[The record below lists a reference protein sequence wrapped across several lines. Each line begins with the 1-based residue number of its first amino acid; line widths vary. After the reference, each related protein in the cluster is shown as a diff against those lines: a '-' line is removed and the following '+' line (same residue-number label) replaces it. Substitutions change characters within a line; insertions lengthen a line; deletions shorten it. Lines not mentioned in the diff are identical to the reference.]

1 MIVIGVDTHKRQ
13 HTLVALD
20 ARTGAPRGQLTIPAT
35 DDGTLDA
42 LRFAATLDEE
52 RVWAV
57 EDCRHVSG
65 RLERG
70 LVAHGD
76 RVVRVAPVLTDSSR
90 RAVRQAGKSD
100 PIDATAIA
108 RAALREGLDTLP
120 VAFLDEQAHEIRVLT
135 DYRDQLIGERIR
147 LVNRLRWHLVQIAPE
162 LEAQVRPGGMIGP
175 AIRAKVA
182 RGIARLPRSPQARV
196 AREIMK
202 RINAIYR
209 EEGEL
214 LAELKALI
222 EDHCPQLLEQHGCG
236 TVTAAIIIGH
246 TAGAKRFPSD
256 ACFARHAGV
265 APIPASSGNTQ
276 RHRLHRGGDRQLN
289 RAIHIIAL
297 SRARTDPV
305 TQAYLQRKHAEGK
318 SKLEAIR
325 CLKRHVARNIWRI
338 VYATTLPDIP
348 TQPQNTVAVGAP
360 AVMPCTG

>member
-76 RVVRVAPVLTDSSR
+76 RVVRVAPVLIDSSR

-175 AIRAKVA
+175 QVRAKVA

-202 RINAIYR
+202 
-209 EEGEL
+209 
-214 LAELKALI
+214 
-222 EDHCPQLLEQHGCG
+222 
-236 TVTAAIIIGH
+236 
-246 TAGAKRFPSD
+246 
-256 ACFARHAGV
+256 
-265 APIPASSGNTQ
+265 
-276 RHRLHRGGDRQLN
+276 
-289 RAIHIIAL
+289 
-297 SRARTDPV
+297 
-305 TQAYLQRKHAEGK
+305 
-318 SKLEAIR
+318 
-325 CLKRHVARNIWRI
+325 
-338 VYATTLPDIP
+338 
-348 TQPQNTVAVGAP
+348 
-360 AVMPCTG
+360 